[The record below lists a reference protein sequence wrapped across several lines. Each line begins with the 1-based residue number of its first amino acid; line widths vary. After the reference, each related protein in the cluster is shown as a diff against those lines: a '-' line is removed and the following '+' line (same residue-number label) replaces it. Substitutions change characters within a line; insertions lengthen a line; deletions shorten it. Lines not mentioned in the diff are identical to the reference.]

1 MRPEIQGKDCIIL
14 HRIRWSESGR
24 RVDFEAKVTGAAA
37 KFFSGLPPMF
47 VRYEEDLSATPDAVS
62 VIAWLGNVLPIAWL
76 GGIEVSVP
84 ELDAVFAAA
93 EPELKKQFALRYP
106 GCRLDG
112 RLRADKLVEVQRLA
126 PVGPPLMLFSGGLDA
141 MATFLRHRDER
152 PVLVTVLG
160 GDIRLDQT
168 REWREC
174 LEHIRGE
181 AVLETFEHVVVE
193 SNLRTFYHLPMVER
207 HLYHNWWGSVQY
219 GLGFVALL
227 APLAHHRGAP
237 IVYIA
242 SSLEGVTGTAS
253 TFAVDS
259 CIRWSGTACGHD
271 SAGVPRPAK
280 AGEIL
285 HAARR
290 VGAPIRVR
298 VCWQQP
304 EGWLNCGRCEKCLR
318 TAINFVA
325 HGANPESFG
334 IPMAPDFYPELFR
347 GLARMRRKDAL
358 ELVWQ
363 ENVDAIASA
372 LAVGDAF
379 VRPGFPEDRRWL
391 VRIAAGEPVR
401 LLRLNRT
408 SLGRKWKRLCLKLG
422 SWLPRLDPGR
432 LR

>member
-1 MRPEIQGKDCIIL
+1 M
-14 HRIRWSESGR
+14 
-24 RVDFEAKVTGAAA
+24 DFEAEASGEAA

-47 VRYEEDLSATPDAVS
+47 ARYGEDLSATPDAVS
-62 VIAWLGNVLPIAWL
+62 AIAWLGSVLPIAWL
-76 GGIEVSVP
+76 GGAEVAVP
-84 ELDAVFAAA
+84 ELDSVFAAA
-93 EPELKKQFALRYP
+93 EPELRRQFALRYP
-106 GCRLDG
+106 GSRLDG
-112 RLRADKLVEVQRLA
+112 RLRADKLVEVA
-126 PVGPPLMLFSGGLDA
+126 PPAQVGPPLMLFSGGLDA

-160 GDIRLDQT
+160 GDIRLDQA

-181 AVLETFEHVVVE
+181 AVLRASEHAVVE
-193 SNLRTFYHLPMVER
+193 SNLRTFYHLPVVER
-207 HLYHNWWGSVQY
+207 HLYDNWWGSVQY

-227 APLAHHRGAP
+227 APLARHRGAP
-237 IVYIA
+237 TVYIA

-259 CIRWSGTACGHD
+259 CIRWVGAACGHD
-271 SAGVPRPAK
+271 SAGVARPAK

-285 HAARR
+285 RAARR
-290 VGAPIRVR
+290 EGVPIRVR

-318 TAINFVA
+318 TAVNFVA
-325 HGANPESFG
+325 HGADPEAFG

-347 GLARMRRKDAL
+347 GLSRLRRKDAL

-363 ENVDAIASA
+363 ENVDAVVAA
-372 LAVGDAF
+372 LAAGTAF
-379 VRPGFPEDRRWL
+379 IRASHPEDGRWL
-391 VRIAAGEPVR
+391 ARIADGEPVR

-408 SLGRKWKRLCLKLG
+408 SLGRKWKRLAMRL
-422 SWLPRLDPGR
+422 SRWVPRLDPGR
-432 LR
+432 SR